1 MTGQELLPLYE
12 AGYGTI
18 KRNLEA
24 ITHEESMRAASPAGG
39 NCLNWVLGHLVQTRN
54 AVLRLAGAE
63 TIWDD
68 ALMGV
73 YSAQEGVVFD
83 PARALPRERLIADLD
98 ESQARLRTVL
108 PGITPER
115 LAGPSLFGTVGAAL
129 AFLTF
134 HEGYHA
140 GQLGILRRVLGK
152 KGKIK
157 PPKAAVV

>member
-1 MTGQELLPLYE
+1 MTGQELLQLYE
-12 AGYGTI
+12 AGYRTI
-18 KRNLEA
+18 ETNLEG
-24 ITHEESMRAASPAGG
+24 ITHEESMRAASRAGG

-63 TIWDD
+63 AIWDD
-68 ALMGV
+68 GLMRV
-73 YSAQEGVVFD
+73 YNAQEGVVFD
-83 PARALPRERLIADLD
+83 PAQALPLERLIADLGA
-98 ESQARLRTVL
+98 SQARLRAVL

-115 LAGPSLFGTVGAAL
+115 LAAPSLFGTVGGAL

-134 HEGYHA
+134 HEGYHS

-152 KGKIK
+152 EGKIK